1 MTNTGERDGAETVHW
16 FISDPACRITRPLRE
31 LKHFEKQ
38 VIPAGETRVFRF
50 VIDPARDLSF
60 VDSDG
65 NRFLEPGDYYIM
77 VKDRKVR
84 LQVY

>member
-1 MTNTGERDGAETVHW
+1 MPDYPSA
-16 FISDPACRITRPLRE
+16 
-31 LKHFEKQ
+31 

-50 VIDPARDLSF
+50 GIDPARDLSF

>member
-1 MTNTGERDGAETVHW
+1 M
-16 FISDPACRITRPLRE
+16 
-31 LKHFEKQ
+31 
-38 VIPAGETRVFRF
+38 IPAGETRVFRF
-50 VIDPARDLSF
+50 GIDPARDLSF

-65 NRFLEPGDYYIM
+65 NRFLESGDYYIM